1 MEGSKEFLK
10 RFLKFTFKGVLI
22 TVGIIALYLFSAYL
36 FGKIAV
42 EGAQSNDERDYS
54 IYLLNTGVHTDIVM
68 PKENDLINWT
78 EAFPISNTNA
88 ADTSAQLI
96 AIGWG
101 DKGFYLETPSWADLK
116 FSTAFEAAFWL
127 SSSAL
132 HTTYY
137 NELPKSME
145 KVELKVSEKQYKLLI
160 TYIKRSVK
168 FSGKKAQFIET
179 DANYGDYDAFYE
191 GRGTYSLF
199 FTCNTWVN
207 EALKSS
213 HQRSCVWT
221 PFAGA
226 IFEKFRK

>member
-1 MEGSKEFLK
+1 MESIKEFLK
-10 RFLKFTFKGVLI
+10 RFLRLTLKGVFI
-22 TVGIIALYLFSAYL
+22 TVCILALYLISAYL
-36 FGKIAV
+36 FGKITV
-42 EGAQSNDERDYS
+42 EGAKHKDQKQYS

-78 EAFPISNTNA
+78 EVFPVVNTRA

-101 DKGFYLETPSWADLK
+101 DKGFYLGTPRWVDLK

-145 KVELKVSEKQYKLLI
+145 KVELKLSEKQYKLLI

-168 FSGKKAQFIET
+168 FSGKKAQFIKT

-191 GRGTYSLF
+191 GKGTYSLF

-213 HQRSCVWT
+213 HQKSCVWT